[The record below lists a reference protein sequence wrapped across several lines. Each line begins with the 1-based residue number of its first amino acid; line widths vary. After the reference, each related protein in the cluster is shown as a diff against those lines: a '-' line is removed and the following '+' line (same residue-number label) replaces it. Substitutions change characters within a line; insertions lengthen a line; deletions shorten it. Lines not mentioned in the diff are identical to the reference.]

1 MKRMLLLAGVGLFIS
16 GCASPNLNP
25 PQARANTGYVDFY
38 ADSSS
43 ELSWEVARFD
53 DRSQSFKSVF
63 SELKPPQGGVLRLA
77 FPPGHYR
84 LQVTFLNRVVRE
96 PGLVEMEVKDGLI
109 TPVHVVLVA
118 DGTTTVY
125 SKEERWGR
133 ARYGRGDKIKYDPSA
148 AYRIS
153 AEARAPV
160 PYQVKERMTY
170 AR

>member
-1 MKRMLLLAGVGLFIS
+1 MKRMLLLAGVGLLIS
-16 GCASPNLNP
+16 GCASPNVNP

-38 ADSSS
+38 AASAD
-43 ELSWEVARFD
+43 ELSWKVARFD

-63 SELKPPQGGVLRLA
+63 DDLKPPQGGVLRLA

-96 PGLVEMEVKDGLI
+96 PGLVEVEVKDGLI
-109 TPVHVVLVA
+109 TPVHIVPVA

-133 ARYGRGDKIKYDPSA
+133 ARYGRGDKIKYDASA

-153 AEARAPV
+153 AEANAPR
-160 PYQVKERMTY
+160 PYQPKELTSY
-170 AR
+170 AP